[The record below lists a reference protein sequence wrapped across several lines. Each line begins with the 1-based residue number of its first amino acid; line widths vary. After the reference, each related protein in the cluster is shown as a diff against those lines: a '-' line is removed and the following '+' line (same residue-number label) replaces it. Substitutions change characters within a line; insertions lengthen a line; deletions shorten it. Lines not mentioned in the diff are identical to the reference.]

1 LPRRP
6 HAAQADADDKDD
18 DVEVRLE
25 DQQRINA
32 FGRLNGRMH
41 DIEEDVKAKQSQY
54 DLLDDAANEII
65 LADDDEPIRYAF
77 GECYL
82 EMTKDQADEMLEK
95 QKGAVEDEINGHK
108 GELKKIQEQ
117 LEDLKAKLYGRFG
130 TNINLEE

>member
-1 LPRRP
+1 V
-6 HAAQADADDKDD
+6 QADDDDKD

-95 QKGAVEDEINGHK
+95 QKGAVEDEINGLK
-108 GELKKIQEQ
+108 AELKKIQEQ
-117 LEDLKAKLYGRFG
+117 LDDLKAKLYGRFG
-130 TNINLEE
+130 KNINLEE